1 DLVVNL
7 PPKELRLCLLNCPF
21 ELLQVVLCA
30 VVSVCLDGCLTVS
43 IPPVVGAC
51 RDLYHLGIC
60 VEGLPDGRREG
71 LKGFLYVRGVAE
83 LASPYIDKRL
93 CDSQREPYGLLR
105 SQGDN
110 SPDDIRDVV
119 KGRYGDL

>member
-51 RDLYHLGIC
+51 RDLYRLGIR
-60 VEGLPDGRREG
+60 VKGLPDSSREG
-71 LKGFLYVRGVAE
+71 LKGFLYVRGVIE
-83 LASPYIDKRL
+83 LASSYIDERL
-93 CDSQREPYGLLR
+93 RNSQGEPNGLL
-105 SQGDN
+105 
-110 SPDDIRDVV
+110 
-119 KGRYGDL
+119 